1 MGYLP
6 VEDMVIGRLT
16 IARYSAAIS
25 DGLREVTRRDRGGIP
40 GRWTKPVAAPQF
52 TVLRRKPSRYRESH
66 LGNCIQPQ
74 QVLQAWTEARGKQPE
89 AATRSTG
96 RGSLADM
103 RIAGIDPIVTILSG

>member
-1 MGYLP
+1 MGCAKSHAVIAAEYRAVGRNRLP
-6 VEDMVIGRLT
+6 R
-16 IARYSAAIS
+16 
-25 DGLREVTRRDRGGIP
+25 
-40 GRWTKPVAAPQF
+40 PQF

-74 QVLQAWTEARGKQPE
+74 QVLPAWTEARGKQPE

-96 RGSLADM
+96 KGSLADM